1 MPEPV
6 GEKLDS
12 VFEERAEFLSRT
24 NLVNWTRITSANRKT
39 LTKLKGPGAKLLTG
53 PRGSGKS
60 TLMKAAYYELFDGS
74 DALPVYVNYARS
86 MALEPLFHR
95 TGNALQI
102 FRQWIVMKAVI
113 GVQDTFREL
122 QIPSPASLDRLAGQ
136 AESYIGALTVGQDP
150 PALET
155 LIGPT
160 QLTDLVADWS
170 RQAGRRRAVLFLDD
184 AAHAFSPQ
192 QQREFFEIFRELRT
206 RAVAPKAAVYPG
218 ITSYSPY
225 LHVGND
231 AELVE
236 AWFRSDSDD
245 FLDTMRSIIEQRLPH
260 RLRSHLEGRGD
271 LIDYLAL
278 ASFGLP
284 RGFLVMLSS
293 VLGLDDDESASSLAT
308 PSKKDADSA
317 VGTHAD
323 TVRSI
328 FDSLGQKMPRYRN
341 FVAVGDEVEQ
351 QMLAQLRRFNVGK
364 DLSEKAVVIAIALP
378 IANELIRV
386 LDMLEYS
393 GTVRKL
399 DTVSRGVKGVFQ
411 RYEMHYALVVQKN
424 ALSLGRSPSV
434 PRTISALRARNAH
447 AFVRTTGQRLVAGEL
462 AERCTLDLDPCQ
474 ACGAPRL
481 NEEAQFCMKC
491 GSRLS
496 EASIYEELLKAPIE
510 RLPLTPNKLTAL
522 KNGTAIRRV
531 KDVLLDQESTEI
543 LKAHYVGPYWAK
555 RIQLYAEEYVNV

>member
-1 MPEPV
+1 MSQPV
-6 GEKLDS
+6 GEKLGN

-24 NLVNWTRITSANRKT
+24 DLVNWTRITSANRKT

-60 TLMKAAYYELFDGS
+60 TLMKAAYYELADGA

-102 FRQWIVMKAVI
+102 FRQWIVMKAII
-113 GVQDTFREL
+113 GVRDTYREFQMPL
-122 QIPSPASLDRLAGQ
+122 PNSLDRLADQ
-136 AESYIGALTVGQDP
+136 ADSYVDALTVGSDP
-150 PALET
+150 PT
-155 LIGPT
+155 LDAPVGPT
-160 QLTDLVADWS
+160 QLAELVTDWS
-170 RQAGRRRAVLFLDD
+170 TQAGRRRVVLFLDD

-206 RAVAPKAAVYPG
+206 RLVAPKAAVYPG
-218 ITSYSPY
+218 ITSYSPF

-236 AWFRSDSDD
+236 AWFRPDSDD
-245 FLDTMRSIIEQRLPH
+245 FLDTMRSIIEQRLPR

-271 LIDYLAL
+271 LVDYLAL

-293 VLGLDDDESASSLAT
+293 VLGLDDDESATSLAV

-341 FVAVGDEVEQ
+341 FVAVGDEVAQ
-351 QMLAQLRRFNVGK
+351 QMVAQLRRFNIGK
-364 DLSEKAVVIAIALP
+364 DTSQKAVVVAIAIP
-378 IANELIRV
+378 IASELARV

-399 DTVSRGVKGVFQ
+399 DTVSRGEKGVFQ
-411 RYEMHYALVVQKN
+411 RYEMHYALVIQKN

-434 PRTISALRARNAH
+434 PRTIAALRARNAH
-447 AFVRTTGQRLVAGEL
+447 AFVRTSGERLVTGEL
-462 AERCTLDLDPCQ
+462 ADRCTLDLAPCQ
-474 ACGAPRL
+474 ICGAPRL
-481 NEEAQFCMKC
+481 NEEAQFCMRC

-510 RLPLTPNKLTAL
+510 RLPLTSNKLSAL
-522 KNGTAIRRV
+522 VGGTSIRTV
-531 KDVLLDQESTEI
+531 KDILLDQESTEI

-555 RIQLYAEEYVNV
+555 RIQLYAEEYVSV